1 MTAEARDPGIDVQ
14 IPESSCEDGNCPF
27 HGSLSLH
34 GRTMTGTIAETKM
47 DGTVV
52 VEEEHVTHV
61 PKFERYMRRRSRY
74 LAHHPP
80 CIDVEPG
87 DEVTIAKC
95 RPLSKTVSFV
105 LVERL
110 EDVS

>member
-1 MTAEARDPGIDVQ
+1 MVADARDPGIDVET
-14 IPESSCEDGNCPF
+14 PESSCEDDRCPF
-27 HGSLSLH
+27 HGTLPVH
-34 GRTMTGTIAETKM
+34 GQTLTGTIAETKM
-47 DGTVV
+47 AGTVV

-80 CIDVEPG
+80 CIDVDVG
-87 DEVTIAKC
+87 DEVRIAEC

-105 LVERL
+105 LVENR
-110 EDVS
+110 EGRS